1 MCECS
6 LFEVFGDADGD
17 GDEEEADDDDIS
29 LESGF
34 VRVKAHHK
42 GPLEFEQ
49 LHLKQDLSGEHVG
62 AVWTMKFSL
71 CGRVLATAGQDH
83 VVRIFVLKE
92 ARAYFDALRAKY
104 GPDAARGE
112 ETPTESQSP
121 KVLFCTPI
129 MSSTDAQYQ
138 AIDSD

>member
-1 MCECS
+1 
-6 LFEVFGDADGD
+6 
-17 GDEEEADDDDIS
+17 
-29 LESGF
+29 
-34 VRVKAHHK
+34 
-42 GPLEFEQ
+42 
-49 LHLKQDLSGEHVG
+49 
-62 AVWTMKFSL
+62 
-71 CGRVLATAGQDH
+71 
-83 VVRIFVLKE
+83 VRIFVLKE

-104 GPDAARGE
+104 GPDAGVSERTLCSSFLDDRQRHKQTDRQAGRYTFFFKFIVLSFFTARGE